1 MPCALIRLCL
11 SEFASLDTDESGE
24 ITLGTFVSWA
34 VEKNQERR
42 DLIENS

>member
-1 MPCALIRLCL
+1 MAL

-34 VEKNQERR
+34 VEKNQERAER
-42 DLIENS
+42 SKVTS